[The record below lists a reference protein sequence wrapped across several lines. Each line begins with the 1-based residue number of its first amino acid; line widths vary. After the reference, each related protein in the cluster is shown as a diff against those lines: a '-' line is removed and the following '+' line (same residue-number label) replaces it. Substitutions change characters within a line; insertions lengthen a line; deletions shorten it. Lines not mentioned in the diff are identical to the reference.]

1 MGTFHAKSVEVE
13 RKWLLVDATNKTLGR
28 MAVDIARVLMGKNKA
43 IFTPGVDTGDYVVVV
58 HAEKVRMTGRKAEQK
73 VYRYH
78 TEWVGGLKETSYK
91 DMMEKHPERI
101 IELAVRRMM
110 PKTALG
116 RSMMTKLKVFAG
128 GEHTHGAQ
136 SPEPASF

>member
-1 MGTFHAKSVEVE
+1 MGTFHAKSAEVE

-28 MAVDIARVLMGKNKA
+28 MAVDIACTLMGKNKA
-43 IFTPGVDTGDYVVVV
+43 IFTPGVETGDFVVVV
-58 HAEKVRMTGRKAEQK
+58 NAEKVRMTGREAEQK

-101 IELAVRRMM
+101 IELGVRRMM

-116 RSMMTKLKVFAG
+116 RSMMKKLKVFAG
-128 GEHTHGAQ
+128 ENHDHGAQ

>member
-1 MGTFHAKSVEVE
+1 MATFHAKSAEVE

-28 MAVDIARVLMGKNKA
+28 MAVDIARTLMGKNKA